1 MIHQT
6 QVPNVWSDFSSVG
19 YRAAVEQIV
28 ESIHAGDCFQ
38 VNLSQKLVTPAT
50 SHPAA
55 LMMRLRQ
62 ENAAPFAGYYD
73 GGDFQLISSS
83 PEGFFASSRSH
94 GADKADQRH
103 SQSNG

>member
-1 MIHQT
+1 MAGRQFIANASSDSDDPST

-55 LMMRLRQ
+55 
-62 ENAAPFAGYYD
+62 
-73 GGDFQLISSS
+73 
-83 PEGFFASSRSH
+83 
-94 GADKADQRH
+94 
-103 SQSNG
+103 